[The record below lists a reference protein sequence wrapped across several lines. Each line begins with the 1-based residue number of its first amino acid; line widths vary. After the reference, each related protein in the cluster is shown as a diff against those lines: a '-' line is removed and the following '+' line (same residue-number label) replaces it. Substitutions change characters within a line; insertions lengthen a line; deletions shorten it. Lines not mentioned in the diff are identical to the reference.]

1 MKNFD
6 WCAYTYKHRK
16 MFVYI
21 ANKLI
26 KDEEMKAA
34 ILERAKY
41 HDVDKL
47 LLYMF
52 LDQDISQKHHVVT
65 HKHHLECNEEKSY
78 IDLLETVIDCECS
91 PYTKPDKPLNAFDF
105 LNKLLE
111 MKLVSTEIATRLFDI
126 MHELGIDYSYSYTKD
141 SEGVAYAQTIEN
153 VTEEMILLEVLDYV
167 KNTDADELNYIKN
180 LVSHN

>member
-78 IDLLETVIDCECS
+78 IDLLETVIDYECS

-111 MKLVSTEIATRLFDI
+111 MKLVSTESERYQYILKKSILVYKIRLI
-126 MHELGIDYSYSYTKD
+126 GIS
-141 SEGVAYAQTIEN
+141 
-153 VTEEMILLEVLDYV
+153 
-167 KNTDADELNYIKN
+167 NTNKIISLQ
-180 LVSHN
+180 VGG